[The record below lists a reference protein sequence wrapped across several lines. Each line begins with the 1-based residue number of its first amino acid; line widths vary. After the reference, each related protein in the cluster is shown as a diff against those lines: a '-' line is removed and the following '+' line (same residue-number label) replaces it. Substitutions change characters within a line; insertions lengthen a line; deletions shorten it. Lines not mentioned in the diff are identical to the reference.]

1 MKACITALLFCLFLT
16 SCSGGEDEKKTGANT
31 GLTITEIDV
40 MPGVFGLGHV
50 YDIPENLGEDR
61 MAELAGSYA
70 DAHNLPGALLL
81 FYEPGKKPGNGAYA
95 VGALHEGVLQG
106 WIAEDAAE
114 GRQMEKYAGYPVD
127 LDDLIDGYADNEER
141 MNGLFQ
147 GHRIS
152 AQAYVSRSGKN
163 AEGAMFLYFDAGS
176 HRPLWQISGLR
187 CFFAE
192 PDPAG
197 LTIESN
203 GEYIEFSGVIKERV
217 GKELILTDCAVIVE

>member
-1 MKACITALLFCLFLT
+1 MKVFITALLFCLFLT
-16 SCSGGEDEKKTGANT
+16 SCSGGEDEKKAEVNT
-31 GLTITEIDV
+31 GLAVTAIDV
-40 MPGVFGLGHV
+40 IPGVFGLGHV
-50 YDIPENLGEDR
+50 YDTPGNLGEDR
-61 MAELAGSYA
+61 IAELAGSYA

-81 FYEPGKKPGNGAYA
+81 FYAPGKKPGDGAHA
-95 VGALHEGVLQG
+95 IGALHEGVLQG
-106 WIAEDAAE
+106 WFAEGADE
-114 GRQMEKYAGYPVD
+114 GRQMEQYAGYPVD
-127 LDDLIDGYADNEER
+127 LDDLLDGYADNEER

-163 AEGAMFLYFDAGS
+163 AEGGMFLYFDAGS

-192 PDPAG
+192 PDPAV
-197 LTIESN
+197 LAIEGG

-217 GKELILTDCAVIVE
+217 GKELILTDCAVILE